1 MHPSLIFSAAFSTV
15 DPAGKTIPVLVSP
28 SVMTI
33 SFFTPSLFQN
43 CIGQFK
49 LFPADNR
56 FMVVLHQVLV
66 KLSPVLVSVKIAV
79 RIGLLEQDVTRILFI
94 PDNGDGTRRPMSALL
109 GSNATLFQFL
119 RNLVGTFP
127 RKRVRKVL
135 WSSIFVT
142 FRSKN
147 SLCMSCFKW
156 RLPTIIRMGTD
167 MIIPYAHISPDCFIQ
182 TFRTGKT
189 VRID

>member
-1 MHPSLIFSAAFSTV
+1 MEYDGKMPYDYDYGWETIMRQGDDRKSLDQETV
-15 DPAGKTIPVLVSP
+15 IGIEEEEEFAWVDSLELDGMQREMLDQMQKEDGIQTVL
-28 SVMTI
+28 
-33 SFFTPSLFQN
+33 
-43 CIGQFK
+43 GYK
-49 LFPADNR
+49 L
-56 FMVVLHQVLV
+56 
-66 KLSPVLVSVKIAV
+66 
-79 RIGLLEQDVTRILFI
+79 
-94 PDNGDGTRRPMSALL
+94 
-109 GSNATLFQFL
+109 
-119 RNLVGTFP
+119 
-127 RKRVRKVL
+127 L

>member
-1 MHPSLIFSAAFSTV
+1 MSNIISMNLKYQIHSKTSESKAKKHTLLSVLSKNASLFLIAIMFVVGSVIAITAKVPIKLVMSGYSY
-15 DPAGKTIPVLVSP
+15 DVLVIM
-28 SVMTI
+28 VIMEL
-33 SFFTPSLFQN
+33 FTNLTAETGIMQLLA
-43 CIGQFK
+43 I
-49 LFPADNR
+49 
-56 FMVVLHQVLV
+56 
-66 KLSPVLVSVKIAV
+66 KIAD
-79 RIGLLEQDVTRILFI
+79 ISKGK
-94 PDNGDGTRRPMSALL
+94 
-109 GSNATLFQFL
+109 
-119 RNLVGTFP
+119 
-127 RKRVRKVL
+127 KRLL

>member
-1 MHPSLIFSAAFSTV
+1 MVGDGFYIRIPFSVFLWGFRRTQRFHDFFHLHAEYQSVRIPFNRINQFPVFFPVQGFRHVIRSAFGPS
-15 DPAGKTIPVLVSP
+15 
-28 SVMTI
+28 
-33 SFFTPSLFQN
+33 
-43 CIGQFK
+43 
-49 LFPADNR
+49 
-56 FMVVLHQVLV
+56 H
-66 KLSPVLVSVKIAV
+66 SPVLHPQSDRGTVLV
-79 RIGLLEQDVTRILFI
+79 LLDSHIFI
-94 PDNGDGTRRPMSALL
+94 DDP
-109 GSNATLFQFL
+109 
-119 RNLVGTFP
+119 FP
-127 RKRVRKVL
+127 CFRKFYPLL